1 QGAGGPAAGRLG
13 RADPAGRDRRRHQ
26 RLHHRAGRGGRRGLL
41 RRRLGR
47 LRRPRPG
54 RRGAEPAGEGGGR
67 LTAPAPAPMTGRDGP
82 DAAPAGRRLTEGE
95 AMREAVAMSWAAA
108 GRTSPNPAVGA
119 VVLDAGGRVC
129 GVGVT
134 SPPGGPH
141 AEAAALRQAGEG
153 ARGGTAVVTLEPCD
167 HTGRTGPCSRAL
179 IDAGIARVVYAVPDR
194 TPPAAGG
201 GATLQAAGV
210 SVGAGLGADEAQAGP
225 LRPWL
230 HRQ

>member
-1 QGAGGPAAGRLG
+1 
-13 RADPAGRDRRRHQ
+13 
-26 RLHHRAGRGGRRGLL
+26 
-41 RRRLGR
+41 
-47 LRRPRPG
+47 
-54 RRGAEPAGEGGGR
+54 
-67 LTAPAPAPMTGRDGP
+67 MTGRDGP

-225 LRPWL
+225 LGPWL
-230 HRQ
+230 HRHP